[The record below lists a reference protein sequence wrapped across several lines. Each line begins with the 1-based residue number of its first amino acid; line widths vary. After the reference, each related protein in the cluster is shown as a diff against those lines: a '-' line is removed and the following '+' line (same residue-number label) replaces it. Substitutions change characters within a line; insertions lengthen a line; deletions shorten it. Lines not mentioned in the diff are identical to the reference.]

1 MKQNFTAE
9 HRLYLKKQKQRKILV
24 HTAQIGVL
32 VLMLGVWE
40 LAATLGWIDSFITSS
55 PSRIAKTLGELVESG
70 TLLHHAWVS
79 TLETLVGFLVGTVL
93 GYVAAVILWWNN
105 FLKDVFEP
113 YVVVLNSLPKIARDP
128 VIFM

>member
-32 VLMLGVWE
+32 VLLLGVWE

-105 FLKDVFEP
+105 FLK
-113 YVVVLNSLPKIARDP
+113 
-128 VIFM
+128 